1 MANLLEESNNE
12 VVGKAKDMYSKL
24 TKTQRIVIFVVIG
37 AVAAALLFVA
47 FSTRE
52 VQMATLYKDLEA
64 EDSGKMVEYLEEQNI
79 DYQLE
84 DGGRTIKVREEV
96 INKVRIDLAQQG
108 LPEISNVG
116 YELFDNTNLGMSE
129 FVQKLNFRRALEG
142 ELSKTIKEMEE
153 VKKARVHIVI
163 PEKALFK
170 VDQKKP
176 TASVTLHLK
185 SGRSISRIS
194 IEGIQNLVASSIEG
208 MNVDD
213 VKVVDSKANILSASP
228 LDENTIAGK
237 TALQYQQQKNVE
249 AYLSD
254 KVQSL
259 LNGVLG
265 EGNTKVR
272 VNAELDFTQ
281 IEQEKTQYDPEG
293 AVVRSEQNIKDVN
306 ESADSLSYPYVSMAK
321 DETNQIANYE
331 ISRNIET
338 IIHKVGAIER
348 LTVSALINGTVK
360 IVRGEAGKKI
370 EYTPRSEE
378 EMQKFT
384 QIVRNAVGYDP
395 SRNDQISVLNVP
407 FEYTL
412 DPSNYE
418 DEFPPPWYEIPQNQR
433 IVFLLGSIFTIFLLM
448 ILILQS
454 KQVRERMRI
463 ALGLP
468 AKVVI
473 DDYEIEEDEKEEE
486 MEELDFD
493 EDELLLLPADIPD
506 QLLLEEQSPLDL
518 EEESGM
524 QGYDSDRSLSD
535 FADADIAIPTDDMS
549 EEQLMK
555 LEIKAK
561 VEQFMEDN
569 PADAVKILRIWL
581 QPDVENKLS

>member
-12 VVGKAKDMYSKL
+12 VFGKAKDMYSKL

-360 IVRGEAGKKI
+360 IVRGEDGKKI

-418 DEFPPPWYEIPQNQR
+418 DEFPPPWYEIHQNQR

-454 KQVRERMRI
+454 KQVRERMKI

-473 DDYEIEEDEKEEE
+473 DDYEIEEDKKEE

-493 EDELLLLPADIPD
+493 EDELLLLPAEIPD

-518 EEESGM
+518 IEKSGM
-524 QGYDSDRSLSD
+524 EGYDSDRSLSD
-535 FADADIAIPTDDMS
+535 FADADIAIPTDYMS

-581 QPDVENKLS
+581 QSDVENKLS